1 MEELL
6 YSDFSCVNRKLD
18 LVFVGVQTPKEKAQM
33 VKCLSIVQETRIRL
47 LGREDPLEKAME
59 THSST
64 LKRISASVKIACQLK
79 QPNNSKPLAR
89 FHLLFRQVCRG
100 QTCRMGERRS
110 TFVLIGLVGKKKE
123 SIFGF
128 GSS

>member
-1 MEELL
+1 MQSLPTGPG
-6 YSDFSCVNRKLD
+6 KLPD
-18 LVFVGVQTPKEKAQM
+18 
-33 VKCLSIVQETRIRL
+33 
-47 LGREDPLEKAME
+47 
-59 THSST
+59 T
-64 LKRISASVKIACQLK
+64 LAATILTGEWMWFFALKKRISASVKIACQLK